1 MPTPNTG
8 VFPCYENQFKVGNAG
23 VTKPETTI
31 ANCEEFSVTFDNG
44 VEEWNSFE
52 QSVKLC
58 RLSL

>member
-44 VEEWNSFE
+44 VG
-52 QSVKLC
+52 KHD
-58 RLSL
+58 